1 MIYVLV
7 HDHANR
13 YLELYTDLARM
24 RESYLIAVKSG
35 KNPVEFAGYM
45 AELHVSTIKHLAG
58 RYPNVVSTYFGCS
71 RDISTE
77 LSEGEYDIS
86 YVVEDADIDG
96 NVHIS
101 FTLSCNNVKY
111 KIKRDL
117 L

>member
-1 MIYVLV
+1 MIYVSV

-13 YLELYTDLARM
+13 YLVLYTDLTRM

-35 KNPVEFAGYM
+35 KDPVEFAGYV
-45 AELHVSTIKHLAG
+45 AELHISTIKHLSAK
-58 RYPNVVSTYFGCS
+58 YPNVVSVYFGCS
-71 RDISTE
+71 RDISKE
-77 LSEGEYDIS
+77 LATGDYNIS
-86 YVVEDADIDG
+86 YIIEDADVDG

-101 FTLSCNNVKY
+101 FTLSCNDVKY